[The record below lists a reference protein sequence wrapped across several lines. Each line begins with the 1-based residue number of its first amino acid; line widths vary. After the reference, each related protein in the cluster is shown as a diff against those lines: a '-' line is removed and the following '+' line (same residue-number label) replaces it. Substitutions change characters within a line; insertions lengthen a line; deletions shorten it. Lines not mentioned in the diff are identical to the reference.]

1 MVLILD
7 FFNRLLLASFRNFG
21 TRNRNDVDSTIFIS

>member
-21 TRNRNDVDSTIFIS
+21 TRNRNDSEFNYFIS